1 MKTKFIHDQHQL
13 TGVRGTYGP
22 LGNVAANG
30 CGSVALYNLYQLL
43 GCPVAYEELLEEIGR
58 GWFFRTMLAG
68 LWGTSPWYVIRR
80 LGKLKDV
87 RLRYYWYRG
96 RQRQEQKIGC
106 HSFFLYLYIYP
117 FGAHYTVGDA
127 RGSRLV
133 VYNDTC
139 RSGCLSGYYREVR
152 ALGMLVIGIEKIPFL
167 SCAPAKKR
175 L

>member
-1 MKTKFIHDQHQL
+1 MTLREQTQEHERRTL
-13 TGVRGTYGP
+13 SP
-22 LGNVAANG
+22 LACLSAQ
-30 CGSVALYNLYQLL
+30 S
-43 GCPVAYEELLEEIGR
+43 
-58 GWFFRTMLAG
+58 
-68 LWGTSPWYVIRR
+68 
-80 LGKLKDV
+80 
-87 RLRYYWYRG
+87 RG

-152 ALGMLVIGIEKIPFL
+152 ALGMLVIGIEKIPFW